1 MLRLYR
7 YVLNRRE
14 FSVRDARNRS
24 VPLNT
29 TPRHLYGTAELLSQS
44 NLCRLSAKD
53 AYCAMRI
60 LAQTWQGLK
69 RRRRSSVVAWDS
81 SLVELI
87 PFVRCRTSVLQT
99 QTKGEKRMRHRKL
112 FVLVLLSSAL
122 LVTALLVVGR
132 RASGQD
138 TAKETSNSIARIN
151 EKATLLNTGDQ
162 TQVREVA
169 DEVFKAFDLDQVPDE
184 VISETRDRLI
194 AAEVRYRA
202 GQGKPISEFGV
213 VRMVNMLADSLGAP
227 AYAKT
232 NVFEVRRM
240 EMNFIPWL
248 GKFMSQKAA
257 HNNTD
262 VKRVGA
268 SFNPTMS
275 PLEAVTIAGL
285 LIQQKRFNPGFQLT
299 QSEWLAKHY
308 GKRNPKDNLQEAR
321 NTQSHEQLDQILQR
335 STDTMTAKDFIKLSH
350 NALDKLGVPQAEG
363 SANQ

>member
-24 VPLNT
+24 VPLKT

-248 GKFMSQKAA
+248 GKFMS
-257 HNNTD
+257 
-262 VKRVGA
+262 
-268 SFNPTMS
+268 
-275 PLEAVTIAGL
+275 
-285 LIQQKRFNPGFQLT
+285 
-299 QSEWLAKHY
+299 
-308 GKRNPKDNLQEAR
+308 
-321 NTQSHEQLDQILQR
+321 
-335 STDTMTAKDFIKLSH
+335 
-350 NALDKLGVPQAEG
+350 
-363 SANQ
+363 